1 MNKKF
6 NNQNNSNS
14 ESVFRRTG
22 VNKNNDRFVL
32 NVDETES
39 TKRNAQYQSNKP
51 AKNSEVYFANYQ
63 KNIKNTEARIYASS
77 YSSKPTLKKETS
89 IDKTQL
95 FDNTK
100 ISEKNNNRSR
110 INSVSPRSNTYNT
123 NSRTQ
128 YRTTDNRS
136 ARYKSTT
143 QPRNANQKLNQKK
156 VIGDYVLDNFIDERA
171 RTTDDRTKKKTKRN
185 FRRSQP
191 NYIKRLLFSIISIVL
206 VTAILSGIGIGCI
219 NDVLAINGKD
229 DTEISVT
236 IPEKATTYD
245 IIDILKKADLI
256 HSKSFC
262 KLFVT
267 FRGYSDEKYQS
278 GIYYLD
284 TTMGIEGMLGEIKGG
299 NMYSDS
305 EIVSLS
311 FPEGW
316 TVQQMMDKLVKNE
329 VIENNQKFINALSFE
344 YNYNFIEESDDV
356 CTILEGFMFPDTYE
370 FYVGESVS
378 TIVRK
383 FLDNFQNKWTDAYQR
398 RAKELGLSAK
408 EIVTIASIIQK
419 EAANTDQMAGV
430 SAVIHNR
437 LKRSVDYPLLQCDST
452 ANYYIKYINEIIGNK
467 KETDYKDAYDTSIKA
482 GLPAGPI
489 CNPGEDAIIA
499 ALYPDEESRN
509 VYFCHDDNGKI
520 YYAEN
525 DVEFARN
532 LSEVQKVNDELNAQY
547 Y

>member
-1 MNKKF
+1 MNEKF

-14 ESVFRRTG
+14 QSVFRRTG
-22 VNKNNDRFVL
+22 ANKNNDRFVL
-32 NVDETES
+32 NVDEAENA
-39 TKRNAQYQSNKP
+39 KRNDQYQSNKP
-51 AKNSEVYFANYQ
+51 VKNSEVYFANYQ
-63 KNIKNTEARIYASS
+63 KNIKDTQARIYASS
-77 YSSKPTLKKETS
+77 YSSKPTPKKENS

-100 ISEKNNNRSR
+100 ISERNNNRSR
-110 INSVSPRSNTYNT
+110 INSASPRSSTYNT
-123 NSRTQ
+123 NPRAQ
-128 YRTTDNRS
+128 YQTADNRS
-136 ARYKSTT
+136 ARYKNTT
-143 QPRNANQKLNQKK
+143 QPRNANRKINRKK
-156 VIGDYVLDNFIDERA
+156 VGGDYVLDNFIDERA
-171 RTTDDRTKKKTKRN
+171 RTNDNRPKRKTKKS

-206 VTAILSGIGIGCI
+206 VTAIVSGIGIGCI

-229 DTEISVT
+229 DVEISVT
-236 IPEKATTYD
+236 IPENATTYD

-256 HSKSFC
+256 HSKTFC
-262 KLFVT
+262 KLFTT
-267 FRGYSDEKYQS
+267 FRGYSDDEYQS

-344 YNYNFIEESDDV
+344 YNYNFLEESDDV
-356 CTILEGFMFPDTYE
+356 CTILEGFLFPDTYE

-383 FLDNFQNKWTDAYQR
+383 FLDNFQNKWTDTYQR
-398 RAKELGLSAK
+398 RAKEIGYTAK

-419 EAANTDQMAGV
+419 EAANTEQMAGI

-467 KETDYKDAYDTSIKA
+467 KETDYKDAYDTSIKT

-499 ALYPDEESRN
+499 ALYPDEESNN

-525 DVEFARN
+525 DVEFARI
-532 LSEVQKVNDELNAQY
+532 LSEVQKVNEELNAQY